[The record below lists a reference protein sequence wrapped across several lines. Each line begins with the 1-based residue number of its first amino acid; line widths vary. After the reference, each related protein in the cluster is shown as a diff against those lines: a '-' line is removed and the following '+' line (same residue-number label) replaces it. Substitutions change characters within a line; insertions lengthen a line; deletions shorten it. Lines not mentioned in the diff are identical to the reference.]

1 MSDQNETRDRLT
13 DESDFPEKVLDAT
26 SLGIATFTTDGQ
38 CVSVN
43 EALCSM
49 IGAGREEVWQH
60 NFREVESWK
69 EFGLLVDADEVVS
82 TGVEKQREVL
92 VVRSLDREVWLDCRL
107 NRFTARDE
115 PRLLLIANDI
125 SLHKRIEEGLRKSEA
140 TLSGILSLSP
150 VGIGLTQNR
159 RIIWVNESWVKMF
172 GFQGGHEF
180 SGKSARIIYRSQ
192 DEFERVGKLLYE
204 NPIGGE
210 IAETDAT
217 FVKRDGTPFDGYVR
231 IKILDPTDP
240 GKDTIV
246 VVYDI
251 TDRKRAEDAL
261 RHSEERFRTVFE
273 GANDCIFIKDLDLR
287 FTDVNPAMQRLFGL
301 ESSQILG
308 RRAEDLF
315 GQEAGKLIREGDLR
329 ILKGESIE
337 EEQSRSVNGVP
348 LTFHEVR
355 TPLKS
360 DAGDVVGI
368 CGISREITDR
378 KKAQLDRTTPEPEH
392 YPSATMRATMR
403 AARYA
408 SETDSLVLLLGE
420 SGSGKDYLAQWIHD
434 HSRRSSGPYFSVNC
448 AAISRELAESEL
460 FGHEA
465 GAFTGA
471 RARKKGLLELAESGT
486 LLLNEIGELP
496 LALQAKLLTFLDAR
510 EFLRVGGEKAVHVN
524 ARLIAATHRN
534 LDAEAAE
541 GRFLSALFHRLNVF
555 AITMPP
561 LRERIDDMPTLVE
574 ETMSKLAKDLQL
586 TELPAIDA
594 AGMRTLMNYAWPGN
608 VRELRNVLE
617 RALMLSHGY
626 GLNIMLPTHD
636 ECSHRVSFGPGK
648 TFHNVIDEITRWLC
662 EYALQRTGGSKKD
675 AADLLDIS
683 RGALYRYM
691 KRVGMPRDSDTTP

>member
-1 MSDQNETRDRLT
+1 MSDQDETRDQPT
-13 DESDFPEKVLDAT
+13 AEKEFHGKVLEAT
-26 SLGIATFTTDGQ
+26 SLGIATFTADGQ

-60 NFREVESWK
+60 NFREMDSWK
-69 EFGLLVDADEVVS
+69 RFGLLVDADEVLS
-82 TGVEKQREVL
+82 TGLEKRREIL
-92 VVRSLDREVWLDCRL
+92 VVRSFDKEVWLDCRL
-107 NRFTARDE
+107 NRFTAGGE
-115 PRLLLIANDI
+115 PRLLLIVNDTTH
-125 SLHKRIEEGLRKSEA
+125 HKRMEEGLRKSEA
-140 TLSGILSLSP
+140 TLRGILSLSP

-172 GFQGGHEF
+172 GFQSAHEF
-180 SGKSARIIYRSQ
+180 SGKSARIIYRSRE
-192 DEFERVGKLLYE
+192 EFERVGKLLYE
-204 NPIGGE
+204 NPKGGE
-210 IAETDAT
+210 ITETDAK
-217 FVKRDGTPFDGYVR
+217 FVKRDGAPFDGYVR
-231 IKILDPTDP
+231 IKILDTNDP

-246 VVYDI
+246 VIYDI
-251 TDRKRAEDAL
+251 TDRKLAEEAL
-261 RHSEERFRTVFE
+261 RESEERFRTVFE

-287 FTDVNPAMQRLFGL
+287 FTHVNPAMKRLFRF
-301 ESSQILG
+301 ESSEILG
-308 RRAEDLF
+308 WRAEDLF
-315 GQEAGKLIREGDLR
+315 GEEAGRLIRDGDLR
-329 ILKGESIE
+329 VLKGESIE
-337 EEQSRSVNGVP
+337 EEQSRLVNGVR

-355 TPLKS
+355 TPLKN
-360 DAGDVVGI
+360 DAGEVVGI

-378 KKAQLDRTTPEPEH
+378 KKAQLARTAPEPEH
-392 YPSATMRATMR
+392 YPSVAMRATMR

-448 AAISRELAESEL
+448 AAISKELAESEL

-496 LALQAKLLTFLDAR
+496 LSLQAKLLTFLDTR

-534 LDAEAAE
+534 LETDVAE
-541 GRFLSALFHRLNVF
+541 GRFLAALFHRLNVF
-555 AITMPP
+555 TITMPP
-561 LRERIDDMPTLVE
+561 LRERIEDIPVLLE
-574 ETMSKLAKDLQL
+574 ESMSKLAKDLQL

-594 AGMRTLMNYAWPGN
+594 AGMKTIMNYAWPGN

-626 GLNIMLPTHD
+626 SLNIMLPSHD
-636 ECSHRVSFGPGK
+636 ERSHKVSFGPGK
-648 TFHNVIDEITRWLC
+648 TFQSVIDEVTQWLC
-662 EYALQRTGGSKKD
+662 EHALQRTGGSKKE

-691 KRVGMPRDSDTTP
+691 KRVGMPRDDDTSR